1 LFDFVKVGKLSLIT
15 KFVEMVM
22 AQGLRMTEI
31 LGSIREKL
39 TLMVEDGCW
48 REREKNIQTH
58 VQNK

>member
-1 LFDFVKVGKLSLIT
+1 LNYLFDFVKVGKLSLIT

-39 TLMVEDGCW
+39 TLMVEDGC
-48 REREKNIQTH
+48 
-58 VQNK
+58 